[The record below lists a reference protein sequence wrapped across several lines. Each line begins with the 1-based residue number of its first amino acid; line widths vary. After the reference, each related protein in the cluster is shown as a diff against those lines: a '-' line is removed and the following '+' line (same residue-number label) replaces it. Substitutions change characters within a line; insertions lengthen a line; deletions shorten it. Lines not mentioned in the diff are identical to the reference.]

1 MRRLQTK
8 LKYQKVELQ
17 IYKTTHLSK
26 NIKNYCNKHLI
37 LRRGLFAKA
46 AFANMQIFIVFVKK
60 GGAMPQN
67 SWGVI
72 ALLKLTYSLLVRALT
87 QHFLNS
93 QIQNSNSFLYFSL
106 ILSTSTKEKQQ
117 KRKKQ
122 KGRKEGKK
130 EREKKK
136 RKKNEKSN
144 KIEKM
149 KNSPCCKWC
158 DH

>member
-1 MRRLQTK
+1 MLIMIANNLLMRRLQTK

-117 KRKKQ
+117 KRKKE
-122 KGRKEGKK
+122 KGRKEG
-130 EREKKK
+130 R
-136 RKKNEKSN
+136 NE
-144 KIEKM
+144 
-149 KNSPCCKWC
+149 
-158 DH
+158 